1 MTEFIKFLNSL
12 GFGAVA
18 AILSAI
24 TAVVAG
30 GISVYKTCKSVSKI
44 WKDFVKK
51 REERQ
56 EAKEKLSNNVNM
68 ILVKMSGLESTVANL
83 QERTEQTSNDTNKKI
98 DELWNTLTEGQK
110 NSNNQDMVLSK
121 HITDTSNRVNDIS
134 ELMETLNDKTTLLI
148 KSNKDSIKS
157 EITDKYY
164 RALKEGYIEA
174 QVLENLEKSY
184 DIYIQENGNTYVS
197 TVMNKLRELPNKA
210 PDNMPTNRENA
221 DDEKPKDL

>member
-18 AILSAI
+18 AILSTI

-30 GISVYKTCKSVSKI
+30 SISVYKTYNSVSKI
-44 WKDFVKK
+44 WKDFIKK
-51 REERQ
+51 RKARQ

-68 ILVKMSGLESTVANL
+68 ILLKMNGLESTVANL
-83 QERTEQTSNDTNKKI
+83 QERTEQTSKDTNKKI

-110 NSNNQDMVLSK
+110 SSNNQDMVLSK
-121 HITDTSNRVNDIS
+121 HIRDTSTRVNDLS
-134 ELMETLNDKTTLLI
+134 ELIETLNDKTTLLI
-148 KSNKDSIKS
+148 KSNKDSIKT

-174 QVLENLEKSY
+174 QVLENLEKAY

-197 TVMNKLRELPNKA
+197 TVMSKLRELPNKA
-210 PDNMPTNRENA
+210 PDDTLTSRKNA
-221 DDEKPKDL
+221 DD